1 MRNLAPFTDRQ
12 IRLLE
17 AVREK
22 VFQIEDPD
30 PDIITGDAYEF
41 HIVSTKQFGRLPKI
55 KFHPGSCRIKA
66 ELAEKSGIIDKIKEM
81 EIVCLRRSYGV
92 SEARNSRARLF
103 EEEWNNIMLKA
114 KKAAFTVAL
123 INQLF
128 TTMDQTASE
137 PIQLLQQIIMDEYAP
152 QIKAKKDP
160 IGTSK
165 CPKASNSIENEG
177 IKPYDQELSEHE

>member
-1 MRNLAPFTDRQ
+1 MRNLNPITDRQ

-17 AVREK
+17 AVRDK
-22 VFQIEDPD
+22 ICQINDPD
-30 PDIITGDAYEF
+30 PEVIIDESYEF
-41 HIVSTKQFGRLPKI
+41 HVVATKQFGKIPKI
-55 KFHPGSCRIKA
+55 RFTPNSCHIKA
-66 ELAEKSGIIDKIKEM
+66 ELAKKSGIIDESKEM
-81 EIVCLRRSYGV
+81 EIVCLRHLYGV
-92 SEARNSRARLF
+92 TGARNSRARLF
-103 EEEWNNIMLKA
+103 EEEWNNMMLKA

-128 TTMDQTASE
+128 ATMDQTASK

-160 IGTSK
+160 IGKSK

>member
-30 PDIITGDAYEF
+30 PDIITDESYEF
-41 HIVSTKQFGRLPKI
+41 HVVATKQFGKIPKI
-55 KFHPGSCRIKA
+55 RFTPNSCRIKA
-66 ELAEKSGIIDKIKEM
+66 ELAKKSGIIDESKEM
-81 EIVCLRRSYGV
+81 EIVCLRRSHGV
-92 SEARNSRARLF
+92 SGARNSRARLF

-128 TTMDQTASE
+128 ATMVQSASE

-160 IGTSK
+160 IGQSK

-177 IKPYDQELSEHE
+177 IKPYDIELSEHE